1 MKKKK
6 NKKVM
11 YYKKKFPTDIKEG
24 AWDEKS
30 CVRRIAGFTIDE
42 TNLPST
48 LKWLPKGTPLVL
60 LTNGMVSVCKTAKVY
75 EKAAQAATT
84 LKVNKGSLFMVG
96 DKIAG
101 STISKVDESSSDFT
115 KLTISVLENEVEAN
129 AVVDDG
135 NASKVIGLNYAT
147 VELDGQQSCTPTL
160 QAYEIDEDSL
170 PYPINEA
177 IKEALTVTHKY
188 LIKP

>member
-1 MKKKK
+1 M
-6 NKKVM
+6 
-11 YYKKKFPTDIKEG
+11 
-24 AWDEKS
+24 A
-30 CVRRIAGFTIDE
+30 
-42 TNLPST
+42 
-48 LKWLPKGTPLVL
+48 
-60 LTNGMVSVCKTAKVY
+60 
-75 EKAAQAATT
+75 
-84 LKVNKGSLFMVG
+84 G

-101 STISKVDESSSDFT
+101 ATISKVDDSSSDFT
-115 KLTISVLENEVEAN
+115 KLTISELENEVEAN

-135 NASKVIGLNYAT
+135 NAGKVIGLNYAT

>member
-1 MKKKK
+1 
-6 NKKVM
+6 M

-30 CVRRIAGFTIDE
+30 CVRRVAGFTIDE

-60 LTNGMVSVCKTAKVY
+60 LTKGGMVSACKTAKVY
-75 EKAAQAATT
+75 EEAKQDATT

-101 STISKVDESSSDFT
+101 STIFNVDDSSSDFT
-115 KLTISVLENEVEAN
+115 KLTISELENEVEAN